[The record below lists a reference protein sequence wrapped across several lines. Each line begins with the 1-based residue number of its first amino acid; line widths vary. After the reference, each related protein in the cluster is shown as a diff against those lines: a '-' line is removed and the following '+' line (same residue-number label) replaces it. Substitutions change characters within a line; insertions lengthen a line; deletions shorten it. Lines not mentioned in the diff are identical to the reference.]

1 MRYSEEIIE
10 EVRLGND
17 IVELIN
23 AYTPLKQR
31 GSSYVGICPFHKE
44 NTPSFSV
51 SPDKQLYHCF
61 GCGASGTVFN
71 FIMDMENYNFL
82 EALEFLANRINYDL
96 PTNDFSS
103 QQEQEEK
110 NTLYEIHKIVAR
122 KFYDNLFSSEGTL
135 AIDYLKNRQ
144 INTNSSRRFG
154 IGYSLLKNDDVYI
167 FLKQKGYSDEIILK
181 SGLVIQGNNGS
192 FFDRFSGRLMF
203 PIIDSFGRIIGFGG
217 RDLLNRD
224 KAKYLNSPDTPI
236 FNKSFNLYN
245 INIAKNNKRRELI
258 IAEGY
263 LDVIS
268 IYQAGVHNV
277 VASLGTA
284 FNQNHIKLL
293 KKYADKVILMFDNDE
308 AGIKATLKAI
318 PLLVQN
324 GISVRVAVLE
334 GAKDP
339 DEYIKKFGAESF
351 ISLLNSAKS
360 YIYFQIK
367 QKLKEYNIDNSMDK
381 IEFTKDISKIIASLK
396 SPVERDVFVKETS
409 NITGIEKEA
418 ILQEVSLL
426 IDNNDFEHIN
436 YKRQEPKNSRIEKA
450 REFIINIIASDRHIY
465 TKLEPYIN
473 KEEFVEPIYIRLLD
487 MIISHYEQNNPI
499 CLADLIL
506 KFDEKDQK
514 QISSLFMLKLDFSDI
529 NRIEKLI
536 NDQIKIIKKSYYEK
550 LILENKSEEIV
561 KEAYEKNKNLDKLYI
576 TI

>member
-224 KAKYLNSPDTPI
+224 KAKYLNSPDTLI

>member
-284 FNQNHIKLL
+284 FNQNYIKLL